1 MVAAVDVVGV
11 MGVMV
16 APREQGT
23 IHKRVSVITC
33 MEEQILELMPDI
45 KHIRANSEI
54 WFCCKDF

>member
-11 MGVMV
+11 MV

-23 IHKRVSVITC
+23 MYKRVSVITC